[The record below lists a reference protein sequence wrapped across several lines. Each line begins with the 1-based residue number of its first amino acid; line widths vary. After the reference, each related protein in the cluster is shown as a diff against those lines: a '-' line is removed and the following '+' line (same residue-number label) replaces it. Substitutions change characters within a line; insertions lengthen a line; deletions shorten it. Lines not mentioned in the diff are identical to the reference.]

1 MELYAIER
9 RQWLVDQA
17 RSTGRIEVSQVAKEL
32 TVAKETVRRDLTVLE
47 SEGLLRRVHG
57 GAVPIERAGFE
68 GALTFRRGNRHAE
81 KSRIGRAALALLG
94 SAEMVY
100 IDEGSTTQEFA
111 EQLHP
116 HRDLTV
122 VTNALPIAL
131 MLAQRQH
138 VTVIMIGGQIRGAT
152 LGATDPWA
160 TRMLEDFV
168 FDVCFMGTNGITLER
183 GLSCPHPG
191 VGAVKARAVAAS
203 RRRVLLSDAG
213 KFGVDSSYRFARIRD
228 LNTVVT
234 DRGADET
241 ILARVHALGVDV
253 QAV

>member
-9 RQWLVDQA
+9 RRWLVDRA
-17 RSTGRIEVSQVAKEL
+17 RAAGRIEVTEVARTL
-32 TVAKETVRRDLTVLE
+32 TVAKETVRRDLSALE

-68 GALTFRRGNRHAE
+68 GALTLRTGSRQAE
-81 KSRIGRAALALLG
+81 KARIGRGALGLLG

-100 IDEGSTTQEFA
+100 VDEGSTTQEFA
-111 EQLHP
+111 EMLRP

-131 MLAQRQH
+131 MLAQRPH
-138 VTVIMIGGQIRGAT
+138 LTVIMIGGQIRATT

-160 TRMLEDFV
+160 TRMLDDFV
-168 FDVCFMGTNGITLER
+168 FDVCFIGSNGVTTDR

-203 RRRVLLSDAG
+203 RRRVLLADAA
-213 KFGVDSSYRFARIRD
+213 KFGVDSSYRFAKVGD
-228 LNTVVT
+228 LDQVVT
-234 DRGADET
+234 DRGADEAV
-241 ILARVHALGVDV
+241 LARVRALGVEV
-253 QAV
+253 LVV